1 MSLRG
6 KPTIDDYG
14 LGAFGGNV
22 VVRKKCKFHDGKPN
36 EERHWGKQHMK
47 FKRTLAVVHKGIEK
61 AETVCHLSEGKVTCN
76 AEELF

>member
-22 VVRKKCKFHDGKPN
+22 VVRKKCKFHEGKPN
-36 EERHWGKQHMK
+36 EERH
-47 FKRTLAVVHKGIEK
+47 
-61 AETVCHLSEGKVTCN
+61 
-76 AEELF
+76 